1 MSEVISKRVNSD
13 IMPKRDD
20 AVNTGIKVPREKY
33 ELLEEIKKAERKP
46 IKALVLEGIDLVLLK
61 YEDVL
66 TERVI
71 SRADNVK
78 KVLAEVKTESKR
90 EPKE

>member
-1 MSEVISKRVNSD
+1 MSEITSRKVNSD
-13 IMPKRDD
+13 IMPKKDD
-20 AVNTGIKVPREKY
+20 AVNTGIRVPREKY

-61 YEDVL
+61 YEDIL
-66 TERVI
+66 TERII

-78 KVLAEVKTESKR
+78 KVLAEVKTESK
-90 EPKE
+90 KEE